1 MAWAAAFVGDEG
13 VGDGGE
19 DVRVLVSAVLLLG
32 IDSDNRSWLV
42 FVQSSFKWSSSFSSS
57 MTSSSSPSIS
67 SWDWFRSVMA
77 IAYVI

>member
-42 FVQSSFKWSSSFSSS
+42 FVQSSFSSS